1 MELKSYQARTI
12 QELKEFIGFTKTSKN
27 AAEAYEQYWK
37 SKGIIP
43 ASDANI
49 KPYNDSVK
57 NAPHVCLKVPT
68 AGGKTFIACSS
79 LKAIFDEY
87 STIQK
92 KAVVWLVPSDSI
104 LEQTKAA
111 LKNPNHPY
119 RQRINIDFANRVE
132 VYEKSELL
140 AGQGFSPT
148 TVRENL
154 SIFVLSFD
162 SLRTSKKEG
171 RKVYQD
177 NGALMSF
184 SDDIGVDHSSD
195 EDITLM
201 KVISS
206 LCPVVIVDESHNAV
220 SELSVDMLNVL
231 NPSFVLDLTATP
243 RESSNIISFVT
254 AQELKN
260 ENMVKLPV
268 IIQNNSKIEGVIGNA
283 LHLRRVLELKAK
295 ECEKNYGTPYIRPI
309 VLFQAQPKSGEE
321 ATTFEKLKQILITAG
336 CKEEEI
342 AIKTAD
348 INELKN
354 VNLMSNRCKIKYII
368 TVNALKEGWDC
379 PFAYIL
385 ASVANRSA
393 DVDVTQ
399 ILGRIL
405 RQPYVQ
411 HLPDENLNTS
421 YVLTNSSDFFKT
433 VERIAYT
440 LNQNHFTGKDFRA
453 YEENGHAELVSASIE
468 QIPKQV
474 RDDGNVQSE
483 LELSPQT
490 VDSKIT
496 DTSNTQGSDDLNNA
510 DTSLI
515 GFYDDLNTDDTAIV
529 QTTVSDYENSIPES
543 TKSILEQAQS
553 AASQATQEKEEIK
566 KQQIEVPE
574 LQSQLKKNQY
584 AIKEE
589 FKEFASSL
597 KIPQFSLPINLPPQF
612 NFDNTELENSGTK
625 FHKSYLLHGF
635 ELSKEDTKI
644 NFSADIEMY
653 EIDSSEN
660 QYQQMT
666 FKRITGT
673 ELENIKKI
681 ICDKNQKREARIEIA
696 KSQVM
701 EIMGSKYPID
711 DKELAAYIEHILKN
725 FTEEEFEKFASNILL
740 YSNTIS
746 DKIDELSDAYCE
758 PKFYNDVEADKIQL
772 NYWYELP
779 EIMTIPNP
787 TTLSIQKSL
796 YEKEGEMND
805 FEKLVISEVAALP
818 NVEWW
823 HRNPAK
829 GEGFEINGVTNHYP
843 DFIIKTTGGKII
855 MLETKGDHLIATKKI
870 KLGNTWAQ
878 NAGKQFK
885 YFLVYDKLQVEG
897 AKTKDDFI
905 ELMKQ
910 L

>member
-27 AAEAYEQYWK
+27 AAEAYENYWK

-87 STIQK
+87 SAIQK

-104 LEQTKAA
+104 LEQTKTA

-119 RQRINIDFANRVE
+119 RQRINVDFANRVE

-140 AGQGFSPT
+140 AGQGFSPA

-184 SDDIGVDHSSD
+184 SNDIEAESTD

-201 KVISS
+201 KIISS

-220 SELSVDMLNVL
+220 SELSTEMLNVL

-295 ECEKNYGTPYIRPI
+295 ECEKNNETPYIRPI

-453 YEENGHAELVSASIE
+453 YEENERIIE
-468 QIPKQV
+468 TPAPTPE
-474 RDDGNVQSE
+474 QSE
-483 LELSPQT
+483 LELTPQT
-490 VDSKIT
+490 DDSKIT
-496 DTSNTQGSDDLNNA
+496 DISNTQGSDDLNNA

-515 GFYDDLNTDDTAIV
+515 GFYDDVQVTDNATV
-529 QTTVSDYENSIPES
+529 QTTYSGYENSIPES
-543 TKSILEQAQS
+543 TKSILEQAQN
-553 AASQATQEKEEIK
+553 AASQATQEKEENK
-566 KQQIEVPE
+566 GQKIEVPE

-584 AIKEE
+584 AMKEE

-597 KIPQFSLPINLPPQF
+597 KIPQFSLPVNLPPQF
-612 NFDNTELENSGTK
+612 NFDNIELENSGTK

-635 ELSKEDTKI
+635 ELSREDTKI
-644 NFSADIEMY
+644 NFTADIEMY

-681 ICDKNQKREARIEIA
+681 ICDKNQKKEARIEIA

-740 YSNTIS
+740 YSKTIS
-746 DKIDELSDAYCE
+746 DKIDELSDVYCE
-758 PKFYNDVEADKIQL
+758 PKFYNDVESEKIQL

-796 YEKEGEMND
+796 YEKEGEMNN

-823 HRNPAK
+823 HRNPSR

-843 DFIIKTTGGKII
+843 DFIIKTTSGKII
-855 MLETKGDHLIATKKI
+855 LLETKGDHLIATKKI
-870 KLGNTWAQ
+870 KLGNIWAQ

-897 AKTKDDFI
+897 SKTKEQFLDLIKD
-905 ELMKQ
+905 L
-910 L
+910 

>member
-27 AAEAYEQYWK
+27 AAEAYENYWK

-87 STIQK
+87 SAIQK

-119 RQRINIDFANRVE
+119 RQRINVDFANRVE

-184 SDDIGVDHSSD
+184 SNDIGAESTD

-201 KVISS
+201 KIISS

-220 SELSVDMLNVL
+220 SELSTEMLNVL

-453 YEENGHAELVSASIE
+453 YEENERIIE
-468 QIPKQV
+468 TPAPTSE
-474 RDDGNVQSE
+474 QSE
-483 LELSPQT
+483 LELTPQT
-490 VDSKIT
+490 DDSKIT
-496 DTSNTQGSDDLNNA
+496 DISNTQGSDDLNNA

-515 GFYDDLNTDDTAIV
+515 EFYNDSSFNDDATA
-529 QTTVSDYENSIPES
+529 QSTVTGYEDSIPES
-543 TKSILEQAQS
+543 TKSILEQAQN
-553 AASQATQEKEEIK
+553 AASQATQEKEENK
-566 KQQIEVPE
+566 GQKIEVPE

-584 AIKEE
+584 AMKEE

-597 KIPQFSLPINLPPQF
+597 KIPQFSLPVNLPPQF
-612 NFDNTELENSGTK
+612 NFDNIELENSGTK

-635 ELSKEDTKI
+635 ELSREDTKI

-681 ICDKNQKREARIEIA
+681 ICDKNQKKEARIEIA

-740 YSNTIS
+740 YSKTIS

-758 PKFYNDVEADKIQL
+758 PKFYNDVESEKIQL

-796 YEKEGEMND
+796 YEKEGEMNN

-823 HRNPAK
+823 HRNPSR

-843 DFIIKTTGGKII
+843 DFIIKTTSGKII
-855 MLETKGDHLIATKKI
+855 LLETKGDHLIATKKI
-870 KLGNTWAQ
+870 KLGNIWAQ

-897 AKTKDDFI
+897 SKTKEQFLDLIKD
-905 ELMKQ
+905 L
-910 L
+910 

>member
-12 QELKEFIGFTKTSKN
+12 QELKEFIAFTKTSKN
-27 AAEAYEQYWK
+27 AAEAYENYWK

-87 STIQK
+87 SAIQK

-119 RQRINIDFANRVE
+119 RQRINVDFANRVE

-184 SDDIGVDHSSD
+184 SNDIGAESTD

-201 KVISS
+201 KIISS

-220 SELSVDMLNVL
+220 SELSTEMLNVL

-321 ATTFEKLKQILITAG
+321 ATTFEKLKQILISAG

-453 YEENGHAELVSASIE
+453 YEENERIIE
-468 QIPKQV
+468 TPAPTPE
-474 RDDGNVQSE
+474 QSE
-483 LELSPQT
+483 LELTPQT
-490 VDSKIT
+490 DDSKIT
-496 DTSNTQGSDDLNNA
+496 DISNTQGSDDLNNA

-515 GFYDDLNTDDTAIV
+515 GFYDDVQVTDNATV
-529 QTTVSDYENSIPES
+529 QTTYSGYENSIPKS
-543 TKSILEQAQS
+543 TKSILEQAQN
-553 AASQATQEKEEIK
+553 AASQATQEKEENK
-566 KQQIEVPE
+566 GQKIEVPE

-584 AIKEE
+584 AMKEE

-597 KIPQFSLPINLPPQF
+597 KIPQFSLPVNLPPQF
-612 NFDNTELENSGTK
+612 NFDNIELENSGTK

-635 ELSKEDTKI
+635 ELSREDTKI

-681 ICDKNQKREARIEIA
+681 ICDKNQKKEARIEIA

-740 YSNTIS
+740 YSKTIS

-758 PKFYNDVEADKIQL
+758 PKFYNDVESEKIQL

-796 YEKEGEMND
+796 YEKEGEMNN
-805 FEKLVISEVAALP
+805 FEKLVITEVAALQ

-823 HRNPAK
+823 HRNPSR

-843 DFIIKTTGGKII
+843 DFIIKTTSGKII
-855 MLETKGDHLIATKKI
+855 LLETKGDHLIATKKI
-870 KLGNTWAQ
+870 KLGNIWAQ

-897 AKTKDDFI
+897 SKTKEQFLDLIKD
-905 ELMKQ
+905 L
-910 L
+910 

>member
-12 QELKEFIGFTKTSKN
+12 QELKEFIGFTKTSRN

-43 ASDANI
+43 ASDAII

-87 STIQK
+87 SAIQK

-111 LKNPNHPY
+111 LKNPDHPY
-119 RQRINIDFANRVE
+119 RQRINVDFANRVE

-140 AGQGFSPT
+140 QAQGFSPT

-177 NGALMSF
+177 NGALMNF
-184 SDDIGVDHSSD
+184 SDDIGIDSSD

-220 SELSVDMLNVL
+220 SELSIDMLNVL
-231 NPSFVLDLTATP
+231 NPSFILDLTATP

-421 YVLTNSSDFFKT
+421 YVLTNSNDFFKT

-440 LNQNHFTGKDFRA
+440 LNQNHFTGKDFKA
-453 YEENGHAELVSASIE
+453 YEENEKIIE
-468 QIPKQV
+468 PPAVLPEQA
-474 RDDGNVQSE
+474 E
-483 LELSPQT
+483 LELTPQT

-496 DTSNTQGSDDLNNA
+496 DTSNTQGSEDLNNA

-515 GFYDDLNTDDTAIV
+515 GFYDDLNIDDTATV
-529 QTTVSDYENSIPES
+529 QTPVSGYENSIPEG
-543 TKSILEQAQS
+543 TKSILEQAQT
-553 AASQATQEKEEIK
+553 AASQATQEKEQNK
-566 KQQIEVPE
+566 GQKIEVPE

-584 AIKEE
+584 AMKEE

-597 KIPQFSLPINLPPQF
+597 KIPQFSLPVNLPLQF
-612 NFDNTELENSGTK
+612 NFDNVDLKNPCTK
-625 FHKSYLLHGF
+625 FYKESLLHGF
-635 ELSKEDTKI
+635 ELSREDTKI

-681 ICDKNQKREARIEIA
+681 ICDKNQKKEARIEIA
-696 KSQVM
+696 KSKVM
-701 EIMGSKYPID
+701 KIMGNKYPID
-711 DKELAAYIEHILKN
+711 DRELATYIEHILKN

-740 YSNTIS
+740 YSKTIS

-758 PKFYNDVEADKIQL
+758 PKFYNAIEAEKIQL
-772 NYWYELP
+772 NCWYELP

-787 TTLSIQKSL
+787 TTLSIQKFL

-823 HRNPAK
+823 HRNPSR

-843 DFIIKTTGGKII
+843 DFIIKTTSGKII

-897 AKTKDDFI
+897 SKTKEQFLD
-905 ELMKQ
+905 LMKD

>member
-27 AAEAYEQYWK
+27 AAEAYENYWK

-87 STIQK
+87 SAIQK

-104 LEQTKAA
+104 LEQTKTA

-119 RQRINIDFANRVE
+119 RQRINVDFANRVE

-184 SDDIGVDHSSD
+184 SNDIGAESTD

-201 KVISS
+201 KIISS

-220 SELSVDMLNVL
+220 SELSTEMLNVL

-243 RESSNIISFVT
+243 RESSNIISFVI

-295 ECEKNYGTPYIRPI
+295 ECEKNNGTPYIRPI

-321 ATTFEKLKQILITAG
+321 ATTFEKLKQILISAG

-421 YVLTNSSDFFKT
+421 YVLTNSSAFFKT

-453 YEENGHAELVSASIE
+453 YEENEKIIE
-468 QIPKQV
+468 TP
-474 RDDGNVQSE
+474 
-483 LELSPQT
+483 
-490 VDSKIT
+490 
-496 DTSNTQGSDDLNNA
+496 
-510 DTSLI
+510 
-515 GFYDDLNTDDTAIV
+515 
-529 QTTVSDYENSIPES
+529 
-543 TKSILEQAQS
+543 S
-553 AASQATQEKEEIK
+553 AA
-566 KQQIEVPE
+566 PE
-574 LQSQLKKNQY
+574 Q
-584 AIKEE
+584 
-589 FKEFASSL
+589 
-597 KIPQFSLPINLPPQF
+597 
-612 NFDNTELENSGTK
+612 
-625 FHKSYLLHGF
+625 
-635 ELSKEDTKI
+635 
-644 NFSADIEMY
+644 
-653 EIDSSEN
+653 
-660 QYQQMT
+660 
-666 FKRITGT
+666 
-673 ELENIKKI
+673 
-681 ICDKNQKREARIEIA
+681 
-696 KSQVM
+696 
-701 EIMGSKYPID
+701 
-711 DKELAAYIEHILKN
+711 
-725 FTEEEFEKFASNILL
+725 
-740 YSNTIS
+740 
-746 DKIDELSDAYCE
+746 
-758 PKFYNDVEADKIQL
+758 
-772 NYWYELP
+772 
-779 EIMTIPNP
+779 
-787 TTLSIQKSL
+787 
-796 YEKEGEMND
+796 
-805 FEKLVISEVAALP
+805 
-818 NVEWW
+818 
-823 HRNPAK
+823 
-829 GEGFEINGVTNHYP
+829 
-843 DFIIKTTGGKII
+843 
-855 MLETKGDHLIATKKI
+855 
-870 KLGNTWAQ
+870 
-878 NAGKQFK
+878 
-885 YFLVYDKLQVEG
+885 
-897 AKTKDDFI
+897 
-905 ELMKQ
+905 
-910 L
+910 

>member
-12 QELKEFIGFTKTSKN
+12 QELKEFISFTKTSKN
-27 AAEAYEQYWK
+27 AAEAYENYWK

-87 STIQK
+87 SAIQR

-119 RQRINIDFANRVE
+119 RQRINVDFANRVE

-184 SDDIGVDHSSD
+184 SNDIGAESTD

-206 LCPVVIVDESHNAV
+206 LYPVVIVDESHNAV
-220 SELSVDMLNVL
+220 SELSIEMLNVL

-321 ATTFEKLKQILITAG
+321 ATTFEKLKQILISAG

-453 YEENGHAELVSASIE
+453 YEENEKIIE
-468 QIPKQV
+468 TPAAAPE
-474 RDDGNVQSE
+474 QSE
-483 LELSPQT
+483 LELTQQT

-496 DTSNTQGSDDLNNA
+496 DTTNTQGSDDLNNA

-515 GFYDDLNTDDTAIV
+515 GFYDDSSFDDAATA
-529 QTTVSDYENSIPES
+529 QSTVTGYEDSIPDS
-543 TKSILEQAQS
+543 TKSILEQAQT
-553 AASQATQEKEEIK
+553 AANQATQEKEENINQK
-566 KQQIEVPE
+566 IEVPE

-584 AIKEE
+584 AMKEE

-597 KIPQFSLPINLPPQF
+597 KIPQFSLPVNLPPQF
-612 NFDNTELENSGTK
+612 NFDNIDSENSGTK
-625 FHKSYLLHGF
+625 FHKSYLLQGF

-681 ICDKNQKREARIEIA
+681 ICDKNQKKEARIEIA

-758 PKFYNDVEADKIQL
+758 PKFYNDIEKDKIQL

-823 HRNPAK
+823 HRNPSR

-843 DFIIKTTGGKII
+843 DFIIKTTSGKII

-870 KLGNTWAQ
+870 KLGNIWAQ

-897 AKTKDDFI
+897 SKTKEQFLD
-905 ELMKQ
+905 LMKD

>member
-27 AAEAYEQYWK
+27 AAEAYENYWK

-87 STIQK
+87 SAIQK

-104 LEQTKAA
+104 LEQTKTA

-119 RQRINIDFANRVE
+119 RQRINVDFANRVE

-140 AGQGFSPT
+140 AGQGFSPA

-184 SDDIGVDHSSD
+184 SNDIEAESTD

-201 KVISS
+201 KIISS

-220 SELSVDMLNVL
+220 SELSTEMLNVL

-268 IIQNNSKIEGVIGNA
+268 IIQNNSKIEGVIENA

-295 ECEKNYGTPYIRPI
+295 ECEKNNETPYIRPI

-453 YEENGHAELVSASIE
+453 YEENERIIE
-468 QIPKQV
+468 TPAPTPE
-474 RDDGNVQSE
+474 QSE
-483 LELSPQT
+483 LELTPQT
-490 VDSKIT
+490 DDSKIT
-496 DTSNTQGSDDLNNA
+496 DISNTQGSDDLNNA

-515 GFYDDLNTDDTAIV
+515 GFYDDVQVTDNATV
-529 QTTVSDYENSIPES
+529 QTTYSGYENSIPKS
-543 TKSILEQAQS
+543 TKSILEQAQN
-553 AASQATQEKEEIK
+553 AASQATQEKEENK
-566 KQQIEVPE
+566 GQKIEVPE

-584 AIKEE
+584 AMKEE

-597 KIPQFSLPINLPPQF
+597 KIPQFSLPVNLPPQF
-612 NFDNTELENSGTK
+612 NFDNIELENSGTK

-635 ELSKEDTKI
+635 ELSREDTKI

-681 ICDKNQKREARIEIA
+681 ICDKNQKKEARIEIA

-740 YSNTIS
+740 YSKTIS

-758 PKFYNDVEADKIQL
+758 PKFYNDVESEKIQL

-796 YEKEGEMND
+796 YEKEGEMNN

-823 HRNPAK
+823 HRNPSRS
-829 GEGFEINGVTNHYP
+829 EGFEINGVTNHYP
-843 DFIIKTTGGKII
+843 DFIIKTTSGKII
-855 MLETKGDHLIATKKI
+855 LLETKGDHLIATKKI
-870 KLGNTWAQ
+870 KLGNIWAQ

-897 AKTKDDFI
+897 SKTKEQFLDLIKD
-905 ELMKQ
+905 L
-910 L
+910 

>member
-1 MELKSYQARTI
+1 
-12 QELKEFIGFTKTSKN
+12 
-27 AAEAYEQYWK
+27 
-37 SKGIIP
+37 
-43 ASDANI
+43 
-49 KPYNDSVK
+49 
-57 NAPHVCLKVPT
+57 
-68 AGGKTFIACSS
+68 
-79 LKAIFDEY
+79 
-87 STIQK
+87 
-92 KAVVWLVPSDSI
+92 
-104 LEQTKAA
+104 
-111 LKNPNHPY
+111 
-119 RQRINIDFANRVE
+119 
-132 VYEKSELL
+132 
-140 AGQGFSPT
+140 
-148 TVRENL
+148 
-154 SIFVLSFD
+154 
-162 SLRTSKKEG
+162 
-171 RKVYQD
+171 
-177 NGALMSF
+177 MSF
-184 SDDIGVDHSSD
+184 SDDIGADSSD

-206 LCPVVIVDESHNAV
+206 LCPIVIVDESHNAV
-220 SELSVDMLNVL
+220 SELSIDMLNVL

-453 YEENGHAELVSASIE
+453 YEENEKIIE
-468 QIPKQV
+468 TPV
-474 RDDGNVQSE
+474 TTPEQSE
-483 LELSPQT
+483 LELTQQT

-496 DTSNTQGSDDLNNA
+496 DTTNTQGSDDLNNA

-515 GFYDDLNTDDTAIV
+515 GFYDDSSFDDDATA
-529 QTTVSDYENSIPES
+529 QSTVTGYEDSIPDS
-543 TKSILEQAQS
+543 TKSILEQAQT
-553 AASQATQEKEEIK
+553 AANQATQEKEENINQK
-566 KQQIEVPE
+566 IEVPE

-584 AIKEE
+584 AMKEE

-597 KIPQFSLPINLPPQF
+597 KIPQFSLPVNLPPQF
-612 NFDNTELENSGTK
+612 NFDNIDSENSGTK
-625 FHKSYLLHGF
+625 FHKSYLLQGF

-681 ICDKNQKREARIEIA
+681 ICDKNQKKEARIEIA

-758 PKFYNDVEADKIQL
+758 PKFYNDIEKEKIQL

-779 EIMTIPNP
+779 EILTIPNP

-823 HRNPAK
+823 HRNPSR

-843 DFIIKTTGGKII
+843 DFIIKTTSGKII

-897 AKTKDDFI
+897 SKTKEQFLD
-905 ELMKQ
+905 LMKD

>member
-87 STIQK
+87 SAIQK

-119 RQRINIDFANRVE
+119 RQRINVDFANRVE

-184 SDDIGVDHSSD
+184 SDDIGVDSSSD

-453 YEENGHAELVSASIE
+453 YEENEKIIE
-468 QIPKQV
+468 TPTAAPE
-474 RDDGNVQSE
+474 QSE

-496 DTSNTQGSDDLNNA
+496 DTSNTLGSDDLNNA

-515 GFYDDLNTDDTAIV
+515 GFYDDVQDVECSTV
-529 QTTVSDYENSIPES
+529 QTPVSGYENSIPES
-543 TKSILEQAQS
+543 TKSILEQAQN
-553 AASQATQEKEEIK
+553 AASQATQEKEENKNQI
-566 KQQIEVPE
+566 IEVPE

-597 KIPQFSLPINLPPQF
+597 KIPQFSLPVNLPPQF
-612 NFDNTELENSGTK
+612 NFDNIELENSGTK

-681 ICDKNQKREARIEIA
+681 ICDKNQKKEARIEIA

-758 PKFYNDVEADKIQL
+758 PKFYDDIEKEKIQL

-823 HRNPAK
+823 HRNPSR
-829 GEGFEINGVTNHYP
+829 GEGFEINGITNHYP
-843 DFIIKTTGGKII
+843 DFIIKTTSGKII

-897 AKTKDDFI
+897 SKTKEQFLD
-905 ELMKQ
+905 LMKD

>member
-12 QELKEFIGFTKTSKN
+12 QELKEFIAFTKTSKN
-27 AAEAYEQYWK
+27 AAEAYENYWK

-87 STIQK
+87 SAIQK

-119 RQRINIDFANRVE
+119 RQRINVDFANRVE

-184 SDDIGVDHSSD
+184 SNDIGAESTD

-201 KVISS
+201 KIISS

-220 SELSVDMLNVL
+220 SELSTEMLNVL

-453 YEENGHAELVSASIE
+453 YEENERIIE
-468 QIPKQV
+468 TPAPTPE
-474 RDDGNVQSE
+474 QSE
-483 LELSPQT
+483 LELTPQT
-490 VDSKIT
+490 DDSKIT
-496 DTSNTQGSDDLNNA
+496 DISNTQGSDDLNNA

-515 GFYDDLNTDDTAIV
+515 GFYDDVQVTDNATV
-529 QTTVSDYENSIPES
+529 QTTYSGYENSIPKS
-543 TKSILEQAQS
+543 TKSILEQAQN
-553 AASQATQEKEEIK
+553 AASQATQEKEENK
-566 KQQIEVPE
+566 GQKIEVPE

-584 AIKEE
+584 AMKEE

-597 KIPQFSLPINLPPQF
+597 KIPQFSLPVNLPPQF
-612 NFDNTELENSGTK
+612 NFDNIELENSGTK

-635 ELSKEDTKI
+635 ELSREDTKI

-681 ICDKNQKREARIEIA
+681 ICDKNQKKEARIEIA

-740 YSNTIS
+740 YSKTIS

-758 PKFYNDVEADKIQL
+758 PKFYNDIEKDKIQL

-779 EIMTIPNP
+779 EIFTIPNP

-823 HRNPAK
+823 HRNPSR

-843 DFIIKTTGGKII
+843 DFIIKTTSGKII

-870 KLGNTWAQ
+870 KLGNIWAQ

-897 AKTKDDFI
+897 SKTKEQFLD
-905 ELMKQ
+905 LMKD

>member
-27 AAEAYEQYWK
+27 AAEAYENYWK

-87 STIQK
+87 SAIQK

-104 LEQTKAA
+104 LEQTKTA

-119 RQRINIDFANRVE
+119 RQRINVDFANRVE

-184 SDDIGVDHSSD
+184 SNDIGAESTD

-201 KVISS
+201 KIISS

-220 SELSVDMLNVL
+220 SELSTEMLNVL

-295 ECEKNYGTPYIRPI
+295 ECEKNNGTPYIRPI

-321 ATTFEKLKQILITAG
+321 ATTFEKLKQILISAG

-453 YEENGHAELVSASIE
+453 YEENERIIE
-468 QIPKQV
+468 TPAPTPE
-474 RDDGNVQSE
+474 QSE
-483 LELSPQT
+483 LELTPQT
-490 VDSKIT
+490 DDSKIT
-496 DTSNTQGSDDLNNA
+496 DISNTQGSDDLNNA

-515 GFYDDLNTDDTAIV
+515 GFYDDSSFDDDATA
-529 QTTVSDYENSIPES
+529 QSTVTGYEDSIPES
-543 TKSILEQAQS
+543 TKSILEQAQT
-553 AASQATQEKEEIK
+553 AANQATQEKEENK
-566 KQQIEVPE
+566 KQKIEVPE

-584 AIKEE
+584 AMKEE

-597 KIPQFSLPINLPPQF
+597 KIPQFSLPVNLPPQF
-612 NFDNTELENSGTK
+612 NFDNIDSENSGTK

-681 ICDKNQKREARIEIA
+681 ICDKNQKKEARIEIA

-725 FTEEEFEKFASNILL
+725 FTEDEFEKFASNILL

-758 PKFYNDVEADKIQL
+758 PKFYNDIEKDKIQL

-779 EIMTIPNP
+779 EIFTIPNP

-823 HRNPAK
+823 HRNPSR

-843 DFIIKTTGGKII
+843 DFIIKTTSGKII

-897 AKTKDDFI
+897 SKTKEQFLD
-905 ELMKQ
+905 LMKD

>member
-12 QELKEFIGFTKTSKN
+12 QELKEFISFTKTSKN
-27 AAEAYEQYWK
+27 AAEAYENYWK

-87 STIQK
+87 SAIQR

-119 RQRINIDFANRVE
+119 RQRINVDFANRVE

-184 SDDIGVDHSSD
+184 SNDIGAESTD

-206 LCPVVIVDESHNAV
+206 LYPVVIVDESHNAV
-220 SELSVDMLNVL
+220 SELSIEMLNVL

-321 ATTFEKLKQILITAG
+321 ATTFEKLKQILISAG

-453 YEENGHAELVSASIE
+453 YEENEKIIE
-468 QIPKQV
+468 TPAAAPE
-474 RDDGNVQSE
+474 QSE
-483 LELSPQT
+483 LELTQQT

-496 DTSNTQGSDDLNNA
+496 DTTNTQGSDDLNNA

-515 GFYDDLNTDDTAIV
+515 GFYDDSSFDDAATA
-529 QTTVSDYENSIPES
+529 QSTVTGYEDSIPDS
-543 TKSILEQAQS
+543 TKSILEQAQN
-553 AASQATQEKEEIK
+553 AASKATQEKEENK
-566 KQQIEVPE
+566 GQKIEVPE

-584 AIKEE
+584 AMKEE

-597 KIPQFSLPINLPPQF
+597 KIPQFSLPVNLPPQF
-612 NFDNTELENSGTK
+612 NFDNIELENSGTK

-635 ELSKEDTKI
+635 ELSREDTKI

-681 ICDKNQKREARIEIA
+681 ICDKNQKKEARIEIA

-740 YSNTIS
+740 YSKTIS

-758 PKFYNDVEADKIQL
+758 PKFYNDIEKDKIQL

-779 EIMTIPNP
+779 EIFTIPNP

-805 FEKLVISEVAALP
+805 FEKLVISEAAALP

-823 HRNPAK
+823 HRNPSR

-843 DFIIKTTGGKII
+843 DFIIKTTSGKII

-870 KLGNTWAQ
+870 KLGNIWAQ

-897 AKTKDDFI
+897 SKTKEQFLD
-905 ELMKQ
+905 LMKD

>member
-27 AAEAYEQYWK
+27 AAEAYENYWK

-87 STIQK
+87 SAIQK

-104 LEQTKAA
+104 LEQTKTA

-119 RQRINIDFANRVE
+119 RQRINVDFANRVE

-140 AGQGFSPT
+140 AGQGFSPA

-184 SDDIGVDHSSD
+184 SNDIEAESTD

-201 KVISS
+201 KIISS

-220 SELSVDMLNVL
+220 SELSTEMLNVL

-295 ECEKNYGTPYIRPI
+295 ECEKNNETPYIRPI

-453 YEENGHAELVSASIE
+453 YEENERIIETPASTPE
-468 QIPKQV
+468 
-474 RDDGNVQSE
+474 QSE
-483 LELSPQT
+483 LELTPQT
-490 VDSKIT
+490 DNSKIT
-496 DTSNTQGSDDLNNA
+496 DISNTQGSDDLNNA

-515 GFYDDLNTDDTAIV
+515 GFYDDVQVTDNATV
-529 QTTVSDYENSIPES
+529 QTTYSGYENSIPES
-543 TKSILEQAQS
+543 TKSILEQAQN
-553 AASQATQEKEEIK
+553 AASQATQEKEENK
-566 KQQIEVPE
+566 GQKIEVPE

-584 AIKEE
+584 AMKEE

-597 KIPQFSLPINLPPQF
+597 KIPQFSLPVNLPPQF
-612 NFDNTELENSGTK
+612 NFDNIELENSGTK

-635 ELSKEDTKI
+635 ELSREDTKI

-681 ICDKNQKREARIEIA
+681 ICDKNQKKEARIEIA

-740 YSNTIS
+740 YSKTIS

-758 PKFYNDVEADKIQL
+758 PKFYNDVESEKIQL

-796 YEKEGEMND
+796 YEKEGEMNN

-823 HRNPAK
+823 HRNPSR

-843 DFIIKTTGGKII
+843 DFIIKTTSGKILL
-855 MLETKGDHLIATKKI
+855 LETKGDHLIATKKI
-870 KLGNTWAQ
+870 KLGNIWAQ

-897 AKTKDDFI
+897 SKTKEQFLDLIKD
-905 ELMKQ
+905 L
-910 L
+910 

>member
-27 AAEAYEQYWK
+27 AAEAYENYWK

-87 STIQK
+87 SAIQK

-104 LEQTKAA
+104 LEQTKTA

-119 RQRINIDFANRVE
+119 RQRINVDFANRVE

-140 AGQGFSPT
+140 AGQGFSPA

-184 SDDIGVDHSSD
+184 SNDIEAESTD

-201 KVISS
+201 KIISS

-220 SELSVDMLNVL
+220 SELSTEMLNVL

-243 RESSNIISFVT
+243 RESSNIISFIT

-295 ECEKNYGTPYIRPI
+295 KCEKNNETPYIRPI

-453 YEENGHAELVSASIE
+453 YEENERIIE
-468 QIPKQV
+468 TPAPTPE
-474 RDDGNVQSE
+474 QSE
-483 LELSPQT
+483 LELTPQT
-490 VDSKIT
+490 DDSKIT
-496 DTSNTQGSDDLNNA
+496 DISNTQGSDDLNNA

-515 GFYDDLNTDDTAIV
+515 GFYDDVQVTDNATV
-529 QTTVSDYENSIPES
+529 QTIYSGYENSIPKS
-543 TKSILEQAQS
+543 TKSILEQAQN
-553 AASQATQEKEEIK
+553 AASQATQEKEENK
-566 KQQIEVPE
+566 GQKIEVPE

-584 AIKEE
+584 AMKEE

-597 KIPQFSLPINLPPQF
+597 KIPQFSLPVNLPPQF
-612 NFDNTELENSGTK
+612 NFDNIELENSGTK

-635 ELSKEDTKI
+635 ELSREDTKI

-681 ICDKNQKREARIEIA
+681 ICDKNQKKEARIEIA

-740 YSNTIS
+740 YSKTIS

-758 PKFYNDVEADKIQL
+758 PKFYNDVESEKIQL

-796 YEKEGEMND
+796 YEKEGEMNN

-823 HRNPAK
+823 HRNPSRS
-829 GEGFEINGVTNHYP
+829 EGFEINGVTNHYP
-843 DFIIKTTGGKII
+843 DFIIKTTSGKII
-855 MLETKGDHLIATKKI
+855 LLETKGDHLIATKKI
-870 KLGNTWAQ
+870 KLGNIWAQ

-897 AKTKDDFI
+897 SKTKEQFLDLIKD
-905 ELMKQ
+905 L
-910 L
+910 

>member
-12 QELKEFIGFTKTSKN
+12 QELKEFIGFTKISKN
-27 AAEAYEQYWK
+27 AAEAYENYWK
-37 SKGIIP
+37 SKGVIP

-87 STIQK
+87 SAIQK

-184 SDDIGVDHSSD
+184 SDDIGADSSD

-206 LCPVVIVDESHNAV
+206 LCPIVIVDESHNAV
-220 SELSVDMLNVL
+220 SELSIDMLNVL

-453 YEENGHAELVSASIE
+453 YEENEKIIE
-468 QIPKQV
+468 TPV
-474 RDDGNVQSE
+474 TTPEQSE
-483 LELSPQT
+483 LELTQQT

-496 DTSNTQGSDDLNNA
+496 DTTNTQGSDDLNNA

-515 GFYDDLNTDDTAIV
+515 GFYDDSSFDDDATA
-529 QTTVSDYENSIPES
+529 QSTVTGYEDSIPDS
-543 TKSILEQAQS
+543 TKSILEQAQT
-553 AASQATQEKEEIK
+553 AANQATQEKEENINQK
-566 KQQIEVPE
+566 IEVPE

-584 AIKEE
+584 AMKEE

-597 KIPQFSLPINLPPQF
+597 KIPQFSLPVNLPPQF
-612 NFDNTELENSGTK
+612 NFDNIDSENSGTK
-625 FHKSYLLHGF
+625 FHKSYLLQGF

-681 ICDKNQKREARIEIA
+681 ICDKNQKKEARIEIA

-725 FTEEEFEKFASNILL
+725 FTEDEFEKFASNILL
-740 YSNTIS
+740 YSNIIS

-758 PKFYNDVEADKIQL
+758 PKFYDDIEKEKIQL

-779 EIMTIPNP
+779 EILTIPNP

-823 HRNPAK
+823 HRNPSR
-829 GEGFEINGVTNHYP
+829 GEGFEINGITNHYP
-843 DFIIKTTGGKII
+843 DFIIKTTSGKII

-897 AKTKDDFI
+897 SKTKEQFLD
-905 ELMKQ
+905 LMKD

>member
-27 AAEAYEQYWK
+27 ASEAYENYWK

-87 STIQK
+87 SAIQK

-119 RQRINIDFANRVE
+119 RQRINVDFANRVE

-140 AGQGFSPT
+140 SGQGFSPT

-184 SDDIGVDHSSD
+184 SNDIGAESTD

-220 SELSVDMLNVL
+220 SELSIEMLNVL

-295 ECEKNYGTPYIRPI
+295 ECEKNYGSPYIRPI

-321 ATTFEKLKQILITAG
+321 ATTFEKLKQILISAG

-453 YEENGHAELVSASIE
+453 YEENGHAELVSASPSE
-468 QIPKQV
+468 ELPKQV
-474 RDDGNVQSE
+474 RDDEKLQSE
-483 LELSPQT
+483 LELTSQT
-490 VDSKIT
+490 DDSKIT
-496 DTSNTQGSDDLNNA
+496 DISNTQGSDDLNNA

-515 GFYDDLNTDDTAIV
+515 GFYNDSSFDDDATA
-529 QTTVSDYENSIPES
+529 QSTVTGYEELIPES
-543 TKSILEQAQS
+543 TKSILEEAQN
-553 AASQATQEKEEIK
+553 AASQAAQEKEENK
-566 KQQIEVPE
+566 NQKIEVPE

-584 AIKEE
+584 AMKEE
-589 FKEFASSL
+589 FKNFASSL
-597 KIPQFSLPINLPPQF
+597 KIPQFSLPVKLPPQF
-612 NFDNTELENSGTK
+612 NFGDIDLENSGTK
-625 FHKSYLLHGF
+625 FHKSYLLQGF

-681 ICDKNQKREARIEIA
+681 ICDKKQKKEARIEIA

-740 YSNTIS
+740 YSKTIS

-758 PKFYNDVEADKIQL
+758 PKFYNDVDSEKIQL

-779 EIMTIPNP
+779 DIMTISNP

-805 FEKLVISEVAALP
+805 FEKQVISEVAALP

-823 HRNPAK
+823 HRNPSR

-843 DFIIKTTGGKII
+843 DFIIKTTSGKII

-897 AKTKDDFI
+897 SKTKEQFLD
-905 ELMKQ
+905 LMKD

>member
-27 AAEAYEQYWK
+27 AAEAYENYWK

-87 STIQK
+87 SAIQK

-148 TVRENL
+148 IVRENL

-184 SDDIGVDHSSD
+184 SDDIGADSSD

-206 LCPVVIVDESHNAV
+206 LCPIVIVDESHNAV
-220 SELSVDMLNVL
+220 SELSIDMLNVL

-283 LHLRRVLELKAK
+283 LHLRRILELKAK

-453 YEENGHAELVSASIE
+453 YEENEKIIE
-468 QIPKQV
+468 TPV
-474 RDDGNVQSE
+474 TTPEQSE
-483 LELSPQT
+483 LELTQQT

-515 GFYDDLNTDDTAIV
+515 GFYDDSSFDDSATA
-529 QTTVSDYENSIPES
+529 QSTVTGYEDSIPDS
-543 TKSILEQAQS
+543 TKSILEQAQT
-553 AASQATQEKEEIK
+553 AANQATQEKEENINQK
-566 KQQIEVPE
+566 IEVPE

-584 AIKEE
+584 AMKEE

-597 KIPQFSLPINLPPQF
+597 KIPQFSLPVNLPPQF
-612 NFDNTELENSGTK
+612 NFDNIDSENSGTK
-625 FHKSYLLHGF
+625 FHKSYLLQGF

-681 ICDKNQKREARIEIA
+681 ICDKNQKKEARIEIA

-758 PKFYNDVEADKIQL
+758 PKFYDDIEKEKIQL

-823 HRNPAK
+823 HRNPSR
-829 GEGFEINGVTNHYP
+829 GEGFEINGITNHYP
-843 DFIIKTTGGKII
+843 DFIIKTTSGKII

-897 AKTKDDFI
+897 SKTKEQFLD
-905 ELMKQ
+905 LMKD

>member
-12 QELKEFIGFTKTSKN
+12 QELKEFIGFTKISKN
-27 AAEAYEQYWK
+27 AAEAYDQYWK
-37 SKGIIP
+37 SKGVIP

-87 STIQK
+87 SAIQK

-184 SDDIGVDHSSD
+184 SNDIGAESTD

-206 LCPVVIVDESHNAV
+206 LYPVVIVDESHNAV
-220 SELSVDMLNVL
+220 SELSIEMLNVL

-321 ATTFEKLKQILITAG
+321 ATTFEKLKQILISAG

-368 TVNALKEGWDC
+368 SVNALKEGWDC

-453 YEENGHAELVSASIE
+453 YEENEKIIE
-468 QIPKQV
+468 TPAAAPE
-474 RDDGNVQSE
+474 QSE
-483 LELSPQT
+483 LELTQQT

-496 DTSNTQGSDDLNNA
+496 DTTNTQGSDDLNNA

-515 GFYDDLNTDDTAIV
+515 GFYDDSSFDDAATA
-529 QTTVSDYENSIPES
+529 QSTVTGYEDSIPDS
-543 TKSILEQAQS
+543 TKSILEQAQT
-553 AASQATQEKEEIK
+553 AANQATQEKEENINQK
-566 KQQIEVPE
+566 IEVPE

-584 AIKEE
+584 AMKEE

-597 KIPQFSLPINLPPQF
+597 KIPQFSLPVNLPPQF
-612 NFDNTELENSGTK
+612 NFDNIDSENSGTK
-625 FHKSYLLHGF
+625 FHKSYLLQGF

-681 ICDKNQKREARIEIA
+681 ICDKNQKKEARIEIA

-758 PKFYNDVEADKIQL
+758 PKFYNDIEKDKIQL

-823 HRNPAK
+823 HRNPSR

-843 DFIIKTTGGKII
+843 DFIIKTTSGKII

-897 AKTKDDFI
+897 SKTKEQFLD
-905 ELMKQ
+905 LMKD

>member
-12 QELKEFIGFTKTSKN
+12 QELKEFISFTKTSKN
-27 AAEAYEQYWK
+27 AAEAYENYWK

-57 NAPHVCLKVPT
+57 NTPHVCLKVPT

-87 STIQK
+87 SAIQR

-119 RQRINIDFANRVE
+119 RQRINVDFANRVE

-184 SDDIGVDHSSD
+184 SNDIGAESTD

-206 LCPVVIVDESHNAV
+206 LYPVVIVDESHNAV
-220 SELSVDMLNVL
+220 SELSIEMLNVL

-321 ATTFEKLKQILITAG
+321 ATTFEKLKQILISAG

-453 YEENGHAELVSASIE
+453 YEENEKIIE
-468 QIPKQV
+468 TPAAAPE
-474 RDDGNVQSE
+474 QSE
-483 LELSPQT
+483 LELTQQT

-496 DTSNTQGSDDLNNA
+496 DTTNTQGSDDLNNA

-515 GFYDDLNTDDTAIV
+515 GFYDDSSFDDAATA
-529 QTTVSDYENSIPES
+529 QSTVTCYEDSIPDS
-543 TKSILEQAQS
+543 TKSILEQAQT
-553 AASQATQEKEEIK
+553 AANQATQEKEENINQK
-566 KQQIEVPE
+566 IEVPE

-584 AIKEE
+584 AMKEE

-597 KIPQFSLPINLPPQF
+597 KIPQFSLPVNLPPQF
-612 NFDNTELENSGTK
+612 NFDNIDSENSGTK
-625 FHKSYLLHGF
+625 FHKSYLLQGF

-681 ICDKNQKREARIEIA
+681 ICDKNQKKEARIEIA

-758 PKFYNDVEADKIQL
+758 PKFYNDIEKDKIQL

-823 HRNPAK
+823 HRNPSR

-843 DFIIKTTGGKII
+843 DFIIKTTSGKII

-897 AKTKDDFI
+897 SKTKEQFLD
-905 ELMKQ
+905 LMKD

>member
-12 QELKEFIGFTKTSKN
+12 QELKEFISFTKTSKI
-27 AAEAYEQYWK
+27 AAEAYENYWK

-87 STIQK
+87 SAIQR

-119 RQRINIDFANRVE
+119 RQRINVDFANRVE

-184 SDDIGVDHSSD
+184 SNDIEAESTD

-201 KVISS
+201 KIISS

-220 SELSVDMLNVL
+220 SELSTEMLNVL

-295 ECEKNYGTPYIRPI
+295 ECEKNNETPYIRPI

-368 TVNALKEGWDC
+368 TVNELKEGWDC

-453 YEENGHAELVSASIE
+453 YEENERIIE
-468 QIPKQV
+468 TPAPTPE
-474 RDDGNVQSE
+474 QSE
-483 LELSPQT
+483 LELTPQT
-490 VDSKIT
+490 DDSKIT
-496 DTSNTQGSDDLNNA
+496 DISNTQGSDDLNNA

-515 GFYDDLNTDDTAIV
+515 GFYDDVQVTDNATV
-529 QTTVSDYENSIPES
+529 QTIYSGYENSIPKS
-543 TKSILEQAQS
+543 TKSILEQAQN
-553 AASQATQEKEEIK
+553 AASQATQEKEENK
-566 KQQIEVPE
+566 GQKIEVPE

-584 AIKEE
+584 AMKEE

-597 KIPQFSLPINLPPQF
+597 KIPQFSLPVNLPPQF
-612 NFDNTELENSGTK
+612 NFDNIELENSGTK

-635 ELSKEDTKI
+635 ELSREDTKI

-681 ICDKNQKREARIEIA
+681 ICDKNQKKEARIEIA

-740 YSNTIS
+740 YSKTIS

-758 PKFYNDVEADKIQL
+758 PKFYNDVESEKIQL

-805 FEKLVISEVAALP
+805 FEKLVISEAAALP

-823 HRNPAK
+823 HRNPSR

-843 DFIIKTTGGKII
+843 DFIIKTTSGKII

-870 KLGNTWAQ
+870 KLGNIWAQ

-897 AKTKDDFI
+897 SKTKEQFLD
-905 ELMKQ
+905 LMKD

>member
-12 QELKEFIGFTKTSKN
+12 QELKEFISFTKTSKN
-27 AAEAYEQYWK
+27 AAEAYENYWK

-87 STIQK
+87 SAIQR

-119 RQRINIDFANRVE
+119 RQRINVDFANRVE

-184 SDDIGVDHSSD
+184 SNDIGAESTD

-206 LCPVVIVDESHNAV
+206 LYPVVIVDESHNAV
-220 SELSVDMLNVL
+220 SELSIEMLNVL

-321 ATTFEKLKQILITAG
+321 ATTFEKLKQILISAG

-453 YEENGHAELVSASIE
+453 YEENEKIIE
-468 QIPKQV
+468 TPAAAPE
-474 RDDGNVQSE
+474 QSE
-483 LELSPQT
+483 LELTQQT

-496 DTSNTQGSDDLNNA
+496 DTTNTQGSDDLNNA

-515 GFYDDLNTDDTAIV
+515 GFYDDVQVTDNATV
-529 QTTVSDYENSIPES
+529 QTIYSGYENSIPKS
-543 TKSILEQAQS
+543 TKSILEQAQN
-553 AASQATQEKEEIK
+553 AASQATQEKEENK
-566 KQQIEVPE
+566 GQKIEVPE

-584 AIKEE
+584 AMKEE

-597 KIPQFSLPINLPPQF
+597 KIPQFSLPVNLPPQF
-612 NFDNTELENSGTK
+612 NFDNIELENSGTK

-635 ELSKEDTKI
+635 ELSREDTKI

-681 ICDKNQKREARIEIA
+681 ICDKNQKKEARIEIA

-740 YSNTIS
+740 YSKTIS

-758 PKFYNDVEADKIQL
+758 PKFYNDVESEKIQL

-805 FEKLVISEVAALP
+805 FEKLVISEAAALP

-823 HRNPAK
+823 HRNPSR

-843 DFIIKTTGGKII
+843 DFIIKTTSGKII
-855 MLETKGDHLIATKKI
+855 LLETKGDHLIATKKI
-870 KLGNTWAQ
+870 KLGNIWAQ

-897 AKTKDDFI
+897 SKTKEQFLDLIKD
-905 ELMKQ
+905 L
-910 L
+910 

>member
-12 QELKEFIGFTKTSKN
+12 QELKEFIAFTKTSKN

-43 ASDANI
+43 SSDANI

-79 LKAIFDEY
+79 LKAIFDQY
-87 STIQK
+87 SAIQK

-119 RQRINIDFANRVE
+119 RQRINVDFANRVE

-148 TVRENL
+148 TVQENL

-177 NGALMSF
+177 NGALMNF
-184 SDDIGVDHSSD
+184 SDDIGADSTD

-206 LCPVVIVDESHNAV
+206 LHPIVIVDESHNAV
-220 SELSVDMLNVL
+220 SELSIDMLNVL
-231 NPSFVLDLTATP
+231 QPSFVLDLTATP

-309 VLFQAQPKSGEE
+309 VLFQAQPKSREE
-321 ATTFEKLKQILITAG
+321 AATFEKLKQILITAG

-342 AIKTAD
+342 AIKTAE

-453 YEENGHAELVSASIE
+453 YDENGHAELVSASPSE
-468 QIPKQV
+468 EIPKQV
-474 RDDGNVQSE
+474 RDDENLQSD
-483 LELSPQT
+483 LELTPQT

-510 DTSLI
+510 DASLI
-515 GFYDDLNTDDTAIV
+515 GFYKDSCFDDTA
-529 QTTVSDYENSIPES
+529 QSPVSEYENSIPDS
-543 TKSILEQAQS
+543 TKSILEEAQN
-553 AASQATQEKEEIK
+553 AASQAAQEKEENIN
-566 KQQIEVPE
+566 QQTEVPE
-574 LQSQLKKNQY
+574 LQSQIKKNQY
-584 AIKEE
+584 AMKEE

-597 KIPQFSLPINLPPQF
+597 KIPQFSLPVKLPPQF
-612 NFDNTELENSGTK
+612 NFDNIDLEKSGTK
-625 FHKSYLLHGF
+625 FHKSYLLQGF

-660 QYQQMT
+660 QYLQMT

-673 ELENIKKI
+673 ELESIKKI
-681 ICDKNQKREARIEIA
+681 ICDKNQKKEARIEIA

-740 YSNTIS
+740 YSKTIS

-758 PKFYNDVEADKIQL
+758 PKFYDDVESEKIQL
-772 NYWYELP
+772 NYWYALP
-779 EIMTIPNP
+779 EIMTIANP

-805 FEKLVISEVAALP
+805 FEKLVISEVAVLP

-823 HRNPAK
+823 HRNPSR

-843 DFIIKTTGGKII
+843 DFIIKTISGKIV
-855 MLETKGDHLIATKKI
+855 MLETKGDHLISTKKI

-897 AKTKDDFI
+897 AKTKEDFI
-905 ELMKQ
+905 ELLKQ

>member
-12 QELKEFIGFTKTSKN
+12 QELKEFISFTKTSKN
-27 AAEAYEQYWK
+27 AAEAYENYWK

-87 STIQK
+87 SAIQR

-119 RQRINIDFANRVE
+119 RQRINVDFANRVE

-184 SDDIGVDHSSD
+184 SNDIEAESTD

-201 KVISS
+201 KIISS

-220 SELSVDMLNVL
+220 SELSTEMLNVL

-295 ECEKNYGTPYIRPI
+295 ECEKNNETPYIRPI

-453 YEENGHAELVSASIE
+453 YEENERIIE
-468 QIPKQV
+468 TPAPTPE
-474 RDDGNVQSE
+474 QSE
-483 LELSPQT
+483 LELTPQT
-490 VDSKIT
+490 DDSKIT
-496 DTSNTQGSDDLNNA
+496 DISNTQGSDDLNNA

-515 GFYDDLNTDDTAIV
+515 GFYDDVQVTDNATV
-529 QTTVSDYENSIPES
+529 QTIYSGYENSIPKS
-543 TKSILEQAQS
+543 TKSILEQAQN
-553 AASQATQEKEEIK
+553 AASQATQEKEENK
-566 KQQIEVPE
+566 GQKIEVPE

-584 AIKEE
+584 AMKEE

-597 KIPQFSLPINLPPQF
+597 KIPQFSLPVNLPPQF
-612 NFDNTELENSGTK
+612 NFDNIELENSGTK

-635 ELSKEDTKI
+635 ELSREDTKI

-681 ICDKNQKREARIEIA
+681 ICDKNQKKEARIEIA

-740 YSNTIS
+740 YSKTIS

-758 PKFYNDVEADKIQL
+758 PKFYNDVESEKIQL

-805 FEKLVISEVAALP
+805 FEKLVISEAAALP

-823 HRNPAK
+823 HRNPSR

-843 DFIIKTTGGKII
+843 DFIIKTTSGKII

-870 KLGNTWAQ
+870 KLGNIWAQ

-897 AKTKDDFI
+897 SKTKEQFLD
-905 ELMKQ
+905 LMKD

>member
-12 QELKEFIGFTKTSKN
+12 QELKEFISFTKTSKN
-27 AAEAYEQYWK
+27 AAEAYENYWK

-87 STIQK
+87 SAIQR

-119 RQRINIDFANRVE
+119 RQRINVDFANRVE

-184 SDDIGVDHSSD
+184 SNDIGAESTD

-206 LCPVVIVDESHNAV
+206 LYPVVIVDESHNAV
-220 SELSVDMLNVL
+220 SELSIEMLNVL

-321 ATTFEKLKQILITAG
+321 ATTFEKLKQILISAG

-393 DVDVTQ
+393 AVDVTQ

-453 YEENGHAELVSASIE
+453 YEENEKIIE
-468 QIPKQV
+468 TPAAAPE
-474 RDDGNVQSE
+474 QSE
-483 LELSPQT
+483 LELTQQT

-496 DTSNTQGSDDLNNA
+496 DTTNTQGSDDLNNA

-515 GFYDDLNTDDTAIV
+515 GFYDDSSFDDAATA
-529 QTTVSDYENSIPES
+529 QSTVTGYEDSIPDS
-543 TKSILEQAQS
+543 TKSILEQAQN
-553 AASQATQEKEEIK
+553 AASKATQEKEENK
-566 KQQIEVPE
+566 GQKIEVPE

-584 AIKEE
+584 AMKEE

-597 KIPQFSLPINLPPQF
+597 KIPQFSLPVNLPPQF
-612 NFDNTELENSGTK
+612 NFDNIELENSGTK

-635 ELSKEDTKI
+635 ELSREDTKI

-681 ICDKNQKREARIEIA
+681 ICDKNQKKESRIEIA

-740 YSNTIS
+740 YSKTIS

-758 PKFYNDVEADKIQL
+758 PKFYNDIEKDKIQL

-779 EIMTIPNP
+779 EIFTIPNP

-805 FEKLVISEVAALP
+805 FEKLVISEAAALP

-823 HRNPAK
+823 HRNPSR

-843 DFIIKTTGGKII
+843 DFIIKTTSGKII

-870 KLGNTWAQ
+870 KLGNIWAQ

-897 AKTKDDFI
+897 SKTKEQFLD
-905 ELMKQ
+905 LMKD

>member
-12 QELKEFIGFTKTSKN
+12 QELKEFIAFTKTSKN
-27 AAEAYEQYWK
+27 AAEAYENYWK

-87 STIQK
+87 SAIQR

-119 RQRINIDFANRVE
+119 RQRINVDFANRVE
-132 VYEKSELL
+132 AYEKSELL

-162 SLRTSKKEG
+162 SLRTSRKEG

-184 SDDIGVDHSSD
+184 SNDIGAESTD

-201 KVISS
+201 KIISS

-220 SELSVDMLNVL
+220 SELSTEMLNVL

-453 YEENGHAELVSASIE
+453 YEENERIIE
-468 QIPKQV
+468 TPAPTPE
-474 RDDGNVQSE
+474 QSE
-483 LELSPQT
+483 LELTPQT
-490 VDSKIT
+490 DDSKIT
-496 DTSNTQGSDDLNNA
+496 DISNTQGSDDLNNA

-515 GFYDDLNTDDTAIV
+515 GFYDDVQVTDNATV
-529 QTTVSDYENSIPES
+529 QTTYSGYENSIPKS
-543 TKSILEQAQS
+543 TKSILEQAQN
-553 AASQATQEKEEIK
+553 AASQATQEKEENK
-566 KQQIEVPE
+566 GQKIEVPE

-584 AIKEE
+584 AMKEE

-597 KIPQFSLPINLPPQF
+597 KIPQFSLPVNLPPQF
-612 NFDNTELENSGTK
+612 NFDNIELENSGTK

-635 ELSKEDTKI
+635 ELSREDTKI

-681 ICDKNQKREARIEIA
+681 ICDKNQKKEARIEIA

-740 YSNTIS
+740 YSKTIS

-758 PKFYNDVEADKIQL
+758 PKFYNDVESEKIQL

-796 YEKEGEMND
+796 YEKEGEMNN

-823 HRNPAK
+823 HRNPSRS
-829 GEGFEINGVTNHYP
+829 EGFEINGVTNHYP
-843 DFIIKTTGGKII
+843 DFIIKTTSGKII
-855 MLETKGDHLIATKKI
+855 LLETKGDHLIATKKI
-870 KLGNTWAQ
+870 KLGNIWAQ

-897 AKTKDDFI
+897 SKTKEQFLDLIKD
-905 ELMKQ
+905 L
-910 L
+910 

>member
-12 QELKEFIGFTKTSKN
+12 QELKEFIAFTKTSKN
-27 AAEAYEQYWK
+27 AAEAYENYWK

-87 STIQK
+87 SAIQK

-111 LKNPNHPY
+111 PKNPNHPY
-119 RQRINIDFANRVE
+119 RQRINVDFANRVE

-184 SDDIGVDHSSD
+184 SNDIGAESTD

-201 KVISS
+201 KIISS

-220 SELSVDMLNVL
+220 SELSTEMLNVL

-453 YEENGHAELVSASIE
+453 YEENERIIE
-468 QIPKQV
+468 TPAPTPE
-474 RDDGNVQSE
+474 QSE
-483 LELSPQT
+483 LELTPQT
-490 VDSKIT
+490 DDSKIT
-496 DTSNTQGSDDLNNA
+496 DISNTQGSDDLNNA

-515 GFYDDLNTDDTAIV
+515 GFYDDVQVTDNATV
-529 QTTVSDYENSIPES
+529 QTTYSGYENSIPKS
-543 TKSILEQAQS
+543 TKSILEQAQN
-553 AASQATQEKEEIK
+553 AASQATQEKEENK
-566 KQQIEVPE
+566 GQKIEVPE

-584 AIKEE
+584 AMKEE

-597 KIPQFSLPINLPPQF
+597 KIPQFSLPVNLPPQF
-612 NFDNTELENSGTK
+612 NFDNIELENSGTK

-635 ELSKEDTKI
+635 ELSREDTKI

-681 ICDKNQKREARIEIA
+681 ICDKNQKKEARIEIA

-740 YSNTIS
+740 YSKTIS

-758 PKFYNDVEADKIQL
+758 PKFYNDIEKDKIQL

-779 EIMTIPNP
+779 EIFTIPNP

-823 HRNPAK
+823 HRNPSR

-843 DFIIKTTGGKII
+843 DFIIKTTSGKII

-870 KLGNTWAQ
+870 KLGNIWAQ

-897 AKTKDDFI
+897 SKTKEQFLD
-905 ELMKQ
+905 LMKD

>member
-12 QELKEFIGFTKTSKN
+12 QELKEFISFTKTSKN
-27 AAEAYEQYWK
+27 AAEAYENYWK

-87 STIQK
+87 SAIQR

-119 RQRINIDFANRVE
+119 RQRINVDFANRVE

-184 SDDIGVDHSSD
+184 SNDIEAESTD

-201 KVISS
+201 KIISS

-220 SELSVDMLNVL
+220 SELSIEMLNVL

-295 ECEKNYGTPYIRPI
+295 ECEKNNETPYIRPI

-453 YEENGHAELVSASIE
+453 YEENERIIE
-468 QIPKQV
+468 TPAPTPE
-474 RDDGNVQSE
+474 QSE
-483 LELSPQT
+483 LELTPQT
-490 VDSKIT
+490 DDSKIT
-496 DTSNTQGSDDLNNA
+496 DISNTQGSDDLNNA

-515 GFYDDLNTDDTAIV
+515 GFYDDVQVTDNATV
-529 QTTVSDYENSIPES
+529 QTIYSGYENSIPKS
-543 TKSILEQAQS
+543 TKSILEQAQN
-553 AASQATQEKEEIK
+553 AASQATQEKEENK
-566 KQQIEVPE
+566 GQKIEVPE

-584 AIKEE
+584 AMKEE

-597 KIPQFSLPINLPPQF
+597 KIPQFSLPVNLPPQF
-612 NFDNTELENSGTK
+612 NFDNIELENSGTK

-635 ELSKEDTKI
+635 ELSREDTKI

-681 ICDKNQKREARIEIA
+681 ICDKNQKKEARIEIA

-740 YSNTIS
+740 YSKTIS

-758 PKFYNDVEADKIQL
+758 PKFYNDVESEKIQL

-805 FEKLVISEVAALP
+805 FEKLVISEAAALP

-823 HRNPAK
+823 HRNPSR

-843 DFIIKTTGGKII
+843 DFIIKTTSGKII

-870 KLGNTWAQ
+870 KLGNIWAQ

-897 AKTKDDFI
+897 SKTKEQFLD
-905 ELMKQ
+905 LMKD

>member
-12 QELKEFIGFTKTSKN
+12 QELKEFISFTKTSKN
-27 AAEAYEQYWK
+27 AAEAYENYWK

-87 STIQK
+87 SAIQR

-119 RQRINIDFANRVE
+119 RQRINVDFANRVE

-184 SDDIGVDHSSD
+184 SNDIEAESTD

-201 KVISS
+201 KIISS

-220 SELSVDMLNVL
+220 SELSTEMLNVL

-295 ECEKNYGTPYIRPI
+295 ECEKNNETPYIRPI

-453 YEENGHAELVSASIE
+453 YEENERIIE
-468 QIPKQV
+468 TPAPTPE
-474 RDDGNVQSE
+474 QSE
-483 LELSPQT
+483 LELTPQT
-490 VDSKIT
+490 DDSKIT
-496 DTSNTQGSDDLNNA
+496 DISNTQGSDDLNNA

-515 GFYDDLNTDDTAIV
+515 GFYDDVQVTDNATV
-529 QTTVSDYENSIPES
+529 QTIYSGYENSIPKS
-543 TKSILEQAQS
+543 TKSILEQAQN
-553 AASQATQEKEEIK
+553 AASQATQEKEENK
-566 KQQIEVPE
+566 GQKIEVPE

-584 AIKEE
+584 AMKEE

-597 KIPQFSLPINLPPQF
+597 KIPQFSLPVNLPPQF
-612 NFDNTELENSGTK
+612 NFDNIELENSGTK

-635 ELSKEDTKI
+635 ELSREDTKI

-681 ICDKNQKREARIEIA
+681 ICDKNQKKEARIEIA

-740 YSNTIS
+740 YSKTIS

-758 PKFYNDVEADKIQL
+758 PKFYNDVESEKIQL

-805 FEKLVISEVAALP
+805 FEKLVISEAAALP

-823 HRNPAK
+823 HRNPSR

-843 DFIIKTTGGKII
+843 DFLLKTTSGKII

-870 KLGNTWAQ
+870 KLGNIWAQ

-897 AKTKDDFI
+897 SKTKEQFLD
-905 ELMKQ
+905 LMKD

>member
-12 QELKEFIGFTKTSKN
+12 QELKEFIGFTKISKN
-27 AAEAYEQYWK
+27 AAEAYENYWK

-87 STIQK
+87 SAIQK

-184 SDDIGVDHSSD
+184 SDDIGVDSYSD
-195 EDITLM
+195 EDISLM

-220 SELSVDMLNVL
+220 SELSIDMLNVL

-421 YVLTNSSDFFKT
+421 YVLTNSNDFFKT

-453 YEENGHAELVSASIE
+453 YEENEKIIE
-468 QIPKQV
+468 TPTAAPE
-474 RDDGNVQSE
+474 QSE
-483 LELSPQT
+483 LELTPQT

-515 GFYDDLNTDDTAIV
+515 GFYDDVQDVESSTV
-529 QTTVSDYENSIPES
+529 QTPVSGYENSIPES
-543 TKSILEQAQS
+543 TKSILEQAQN
-553 AASQATQEKEEIK
+553 AASQATQEKEENKNQI
-566 KQQIEVPE
+566 IEVPE

-589 FKEFASSL
+589 FKEFALSL
-597 KIPQFSLPINLPPQF
+597 KIPQFSLPVNLPPQF
-612 NFDNTELENSGTK
+612 NFDNIELENSGTK

-681 ICDKNQKREARIEIA
+681 ICDKNQKKEARIEIA

-758 PKFYNDVEADKIQL
+758 PKFYDDIEKEKIQL

-823 HRNPAK
+823 HRNPSR
-829 GEGFEINGVTNHYP
+829 GEGFEINGITNHYP
-843 DFIIKTTGGKII
+843 DFIIKTTSGKII

-897 AKTKDDFI
+897 SKTKEQFLD
-905 ELMKQ
+905 LMKD